1 MLDELTPYF
10 PAAAGVLLAF
20 AFYAFA
26 VAPYD
31 LQATEGNYT
40 LFDGSGEPVKV
51 VFISDTEHAYDYP
64 EYASRVVSLINAQAP
79 DIVLLGGDY
88 AESEERGWEQLGFL
102 GGIRARHGVYA
113 VLGNHDYQRWGCSGA
128 NLSYA
133 AETAGKLDS
142 MGITVLRN
150 EYRVVEVRGH
160 RLAIV
165 GVDDFWACRD
175 DLAKAQAGLDP
186 AVPRVLLVHN
196 PAAAYGWRLPPG
208 ALVLS
213 GHTHCVQVAVPGVT
227 DAVIRFLGLGDI
239 AGGRGKIG
247 DNDIYITC
255 GVTPGGIRFLTRP
268 EVSVLYLY

>member
-10 PAAAGVLLAF
+10 PAAAGVLLIA

-26 VAPYD
+26 AAPYG
-31 LQATEGNYT
+31 LQVTEGNYT

-51 VFISDTEHAYDYP
+51 VLISDTEHAYHSPQYS
-64 EYASRVVSLINAQAP
+64 ARAVSLINAQEP

-113 VLGNHDYQRWGCSGA
+113 VLGNHDYQRWGCAAA
-128 NLSYA
+128 NASYA
-133 AETAGKLDS
+133 GEVAEKLGS

-150 EYRVVEVRGH
+150 EYRIVEVRGH
-160 RLAIV
+160 RLAIA

-175 DLAKAQAGLDP
+175 DAAKAQAGLSP

-196 PAAAYGWRLPPG
+196 PAAAYRWQLAPG
-208 ALVLS
+208 TLVLS
-213 GHTHCVQVAVPGVT
+213 GHTHCGQVAVPVVT
-227 DAVIRFLGLGDI
+227 ETVIRFLGLGDI

-247 DNDIYITC
+247 DNDLYITC
-255 GVTPGGIRFLTRP
+255 GVTPGGVRFLTQP
-268 EVSVLYLY
+268 EISVLYLY